1 MLSTKVSM
9 LGFLTFF
16 STSILMICGFFWMC
30 FSITNHPSDIT
41 KNHMF
46 DYIENK
52 AYSTDNHM
60 TLGEYKFDFTTIDTA
75 MINEAKRI
83 VAQKKQEKVEIDEK
97 AELLKR
103 NDLMSI
109 LANVTLTD
117 GYTNRKINLETMS
130 EDLSDA
136 EIEQLAYYMIETM
149 KTMRNHRNFEKRYMG
164 DLYKFKDK
172 YNLDLQM
179 EY

>member
-97 AELLKR
+97 AEMLKR

>member
-1 MLSTKVSM
+1 MLLSTKVNM

-16 STSILMICGFFWMC
+16 STSILMICGFAWTC
-30 FSITNHPSDIT
+30 FSITNQPFIK
-41 KNHMF
+41 KNAF

-52 AYSTDNHM
+52 VYSTDNHM
-60 TLGEYKFDFTTIDTA
+60 TLGEYKFDFTEIDTA

-83 VAQKKQEKVEIDEK
+83 VAQKEQEKEEIDEK
-97 AELLKR
+97 AEMLKR

-109 LANVTLTD
+109 LASVTLTD
-117 GYTNRKINLETMS
+117 GYTDREINLETIS
-130 EDLSDA
+130 EDLSDV
-136 EIEQLAYYMIETM
+136 EIEQLAYYMIETI
-149 KTMRNHRNFEKRYMG
+149 KTMRNHRNFEKQHMG

-172 YNLDLQM
+172 YKFDLQM